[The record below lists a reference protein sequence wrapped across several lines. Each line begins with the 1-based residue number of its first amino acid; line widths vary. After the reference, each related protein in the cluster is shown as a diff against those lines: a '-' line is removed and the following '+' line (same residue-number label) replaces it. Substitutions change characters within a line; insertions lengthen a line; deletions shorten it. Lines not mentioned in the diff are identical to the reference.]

1 MTYARSDTTT
11 VSDATREGVI
21 QDGPTEFESRL
32 AFRTKVPAER
42 LHEFL
47 NRPIYK
53 LRRESEHASRVLK
66 RIAEAVVK
74 SMENPASTN
83 AFLRDLDLKSISR
96 DHDWRAIFSTIRA
109 HEGGYDGYKR
119 TVLIRYLQYLSFRKR
134 LLEYIYTRKQGF
146 DEMDSYADELT
157 GYPSPPPMA
166 TPDTGF
172 DDGESRDG
180 DASEDGLRRFT
191 GDFRR
196 MPMAEALEIPM
207 GEGEKLDIM
216 LAGHLF
222 RIIGGHPPS
231 LIDQNGVT
239 YFLKDGRNMVGRHPE
254 SDVPIDQNFSDVSR
268 AHIIVEWEGKDHI
281 TVIDLSSRGSFI
293 RRKSLEAALTLD
305 TQDHGFDLPGW
316 EKDDKEEVT
325 IN

>member
-1 MTYARSDTTT
+1 MSHAHSDTTT
-11 VSDATREGVI
+11 VSDASSEGMI
-21 QDGPTEFESRL
+21 QDGPTDFEARL

-47 NRPIYK
+47 NWPIYK
-53 LRRESEHASRVLK
+53 LRRESEHVSRVLK
-66 RIAEAVVK
+66 RIAEAVVN

-83 AFLRDLDLKSISR
+83 AFLRGLDLKSISR

-109 HEGGYDGYKR
+109 HESGYNGYKR

-134 LLEYIYTRKQGF
+134 LLEYIHTRKQGF
-146 DEMDSYADELT
+146 DEVDANADELT
-157 GYPSPPPMA
+157 QYPSPPPMPA
-166 TPDTGF
+166 PDTGF
-172 DDGESRDG
+172 NAADGLV
-180 DASEDGLRRFT
+180 SEDGLHRFT

-196 MPMAEALEIPM
+196 MPMGEALEIPVSK
-207 GEGEKLDIM
+207 GEKLDIM

-239 YFLKDGRNMVGRHPE
+239 YFLKNGRNMMGRHPE

-268 AHIIVEWEGKDHI
+268 AHVIVEWEGTERI
-281 TVIDLSSRGSFI
+281 SVIDLSSRGSYI
-293 RRKSLEAALTLD
+293 RRKILDTALTLD
-305 TQDHGFDLPGW
+305 TPDHVFDLPGW
-316 EKDDKEEVT
+316 EKDDNEEVT

>member
-1 MTYARSDTTT
+1 M
-11 VSDATREGVI
+11 I

-47 NRPIYK
+47 NWPIYK
-53 LRRESEHASRVLK
+53 LRRESEHVSRVLK
-66 RIAEAVVK
+66 RIAEAVVN

-157 GYPSPPPMA
+157 EYPSPPAMA

-172 DDGESRDG
+172 DPGEAEEG
-180 DASEDGLRRFT
+180 DAREDGLRRFT

-207 GEGEKLDIM
+207 GVK
-216 LAGHLF
+216 A
-222 RIIGGHPPS
+222 
-231 LIDQNGVT
+231 
-239 YFLKDGRNMVGRHPE
+239 GRNMVGRHPE

-268 AHIIVEWEGKDHI
+268 AHIIVEWEGRDHI

-293 RRKSLEAALTLD
+293 RRKILENALTLD
-305 TQDHGFDLPGW
+305 TQDHAFDLPGW

>member
-1 MTYARSDTTT
+1 MSYARSDTTT
-11 VSDATREGVI
+11 VSHPTREGMI

-47 NRPIYK
+47 NWPIYK
-53 LRRESEHASRVLK
+53 LRRESEHVSRVLK
-66 RIAEAVVK
+66 RIAEAVVN
-74 SMENPASTN
+74 SMENPTSTN
-83 AFLRDLDLKSISR
+83 FFLRDLDLKSISR

-109 HEGGYDGYKR
+109 HESGYDGYKR

-134 LLEYIYTRKQGF
+134 LLEYIHARKRGYE
-146 DEMDSYADELT
+146 DDDAYADDLT
-157 GYPSPPPMA
+157 EYPSPPPMP
-166 TPDTGF
+166 TPETGF
-172 DDGESRDG
+172 EGVDGRVG
-180 DASEDGLRRFT
+180 EDGLRRFT

-196 MPMAEALEIPM
+196 MPMGEALEIPVSI
-207 GEGEKLDIM
+207 GEKLDIM

-268 AHIIVEWEGKDHI
+268 AHLIVEWEGNDHI
-281 TVIDLSSRGSFI
+281 IVIDLSSRGCYI
-293 RRKSLEAALTLD
+293 RQKILETALTLD
-305 TQDHGFDLPGW
+305 TPEHAFDLPGW
-316 EKDDKEEVT
+316 ENDDKEEVT

>member
-1 MTYARSDTTT
+1 MSHAHADTTV
-11 VSDATREGVI
+11 VSEAAPTDRATY
-21 QDGPTEFESRL
+21 DSLTEFESRL

-47 NRPIYK
+47 NWPAYK
-53 LRRESEHASRVLK
+53 LRRESEHVSRILK
-66 RIAEAVVK
+66 RIAEAVVS
-74 SMENPASTN
+74 SMENPSSTN
-83 AFLRDLDLKSISR
+83 EFLRSLDLKTISR

-109 HEGGYDGYKR
+109 QESGYEGYKR

-146 DEMDSYADELT
+146 EETDDYADLT
-157 GYPSPPPMA
+157 EYPTPPPA
-166 TPDTGF
+166 AEPDTGLEQAGAG
-172 DDGESRDG
+172 GE
-180 DASEDGLRRFT
+180 DAGDGLRRFT

-196 MPMAEALEIPM
+196 VPMGEALEVRIDK
-207 GEGEKLDIM
+207 GEKIDCM

-222 RIIGGHPPS
+222 RLIGGHPPS

-254 SDVPIDQNFSDVSR
+254 SDVPVDQNFSDVSR
-268 AHIIVEWEGKDHI
+268 AHLILEWEGRDKV
-281 TVIDLSSRGSFI
+281 TLIDLSSRGTFV
-293 RRKSLEAALTLD
+293 RRKTLEEALTLD
-305 TQDHGFDLPGW
+305 SPEHAFDFPNWGK
-316 EKDDKEEVT
+316 EPEEVT